1 MARALLTRLN
11 EARDCS
17 RAAGFLAV
25 GVELVAL
32 EKVVPVSAD
41 SERDSVR

>member
-1 MARALLTRLN
+1 MARLLLTRLN
-11 EARDCS
+11 EARDSS

-32 EKVVPVSAD
+32 EEVVPVSAN